1 MLFCLPNVGVKKHIG
16 LAKSWRENV
25 AAMCFGK
32 IFMSS
37 KMGREKT
44 FMSSEL
50 GREKTFRSAKMGR
63 EKSDVF

>member
-1 MLFCLPNVGVKKHIG
+1 MEKHIG

-32 IFMSS
+32 IFMSP

-50 GREKTFRSAKMGR
+50 GREKIFWPAKMGR
-63 EKSDVF
+63 EKSGVF